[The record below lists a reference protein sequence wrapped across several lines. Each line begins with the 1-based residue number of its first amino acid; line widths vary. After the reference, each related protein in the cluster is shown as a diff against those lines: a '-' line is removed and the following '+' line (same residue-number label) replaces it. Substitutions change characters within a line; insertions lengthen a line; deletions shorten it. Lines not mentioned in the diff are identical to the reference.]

1 MTDILETI
9 KEMVVG
15 GKFKN
20 IEEQVQL
27 AVDSGTDLNRL
38 INEALISAMD
48 IVGKQFSKGDIYVP
62 EMLVSARTMKLG
74 LNIIKP
80 LLQSGEAEHRGT
92 VAMGTVKGDLHDI
105 GKNLVTMMMEGAGFK
120 IIDLGVD
127 VKIEDLIDTVKKGAV
142 DVLGLSALL
151 TTTMPEMQNV
161 IEALEESGLRNQVK
175 VIVGGAP
182 IDQGF
187 ADKIGAD
194 GFGADAVDAV
204 QLARELIAEK

>member
-1 MTDILETI
+1 MTDILVTI

-15 GKFKN
+15 GKFKE
-20 IEEQVQL
+20 IEEQVQA

-48 IVGKQFSKGDIYVP
+48 IVGKRFSEGDIYVP

-80 LLQSGEAEHRGT
+80 LLQSGEAKHRGT

-127 VKIEDLIDTVKKGAV
+127 VKIEDLIDTVKKEEV
-142 DVLGLSALL
+142 NVLGLSALL

-161 IEALEESGLRNQVK
+161 IEALAEAGLRNQVK

-204 QLARELIAEK
+204 QLARELVAEK

>member
-9 KEMVVG
+9 KQMVVD
-15 GKFKN
+15 GKFKD
-20 IEEQVQL
+20 IEQEVQR
-27 AVDSGTDLNRL
+27 AVDTGTDLNRL

-48 IVGKQFSKGDIYVP
+48 IVGKRFSDGQIYVP
-62 EMLVSARTMKLG
+62 EMLVAATTMKRG

-80 LLQSGEAEHRGT
+80 LLQSGETENRGT
-92 VAMGTVKGDLHDI
+92 VVMGTVKGDLHDI

-127 VKIEDLIDTVKKGAV
+127 VKIEKLVESLKKEQA
-142 DVLGLSALL
+142 DILGLSALL

-161 IEALEESGLRNQVK
+161 IEVLKNEGLRGHVK

-182 IDQGF
+182 IDQRF

-194 GFGADAVDAV
+194 GYGRDAVAAV
-204 QLARELIAEK
+204 QLVRRLMSEK

>member
-1 MTDILETI
+1 MTDIIETI
-9 KEMVVG
+9 KKMVVD
-15 GKFKN
+15 GKFN
-20 IEEQVQL
+20 DIEQEVQR
-27 AVDSGTDLNRL
+27 AVNTGTDLNRL

-48 IVGKQFSKGDIYVP
+48 IVGKRFADGQIYVP
-62 EMLVSARTMKLG
+62 EMLVAATTMKRG

-80 LLQSGEAEHRGT
+80 LLQSGETENRGT
-92 VAMGTVKGDLHDI
+92 IVMGTVKGDLHDI

-127 VKIEDLIDTVKKGAV
+127 VKMEKLVETLKKEQA
-142 DVLGLSALL
+142 DILGLSALL

-161 IEALEESGLRNQVK
+161 IEVLKREGLRDHVK

-182 IDQGF
+182 IDQRF

-194 GFGADAVDAV
+194 GYGKDAVAAV
-204 QLARELIAEK
+204 QLVRRLMSEK

>member
-1 MTDILETI
+1 MTDILVTI

-15 GKFKN
+15 GKFKE
-20 IEEQVQL
+20 IEEQVQA

-48 IVGKQFSKGDIYVP
+48 IVGKRFSEGDIYVP

-80 LLQSGEAEHRGT
+80 LLQSGEAKHRGT

-127 VKIEDLIDTVKKGAV
+127 VKIENLIDTVKKEEV

-161 IEALEESGLRNQVK
+161 IEALAETDLRNQVK

-204 QLARELIAEK
+204 QLARDLIAEK

>member
-1 MTDILETI
+1 MTDILVTI

-15 GKFKN
+15 GKFKE
-20 IEEQVQL
+20 IEEQVQA

-48 IVGKQFSKGDIYVP
+48 IVGKRFSEGDIYVP

-80 LLQSGEAEHRGT
+80 LLQSGEAKHRGT

-127 VKIEDLIDTVKKGAV
+127 VKIEDLIDTVKKEEV

-161 IEALEESGLRNQVK
+161 IEALDEAGLRNQVK

>member
-1 MTDILETI
+1 
-9 KEMVVG
+9 
-15 GKFKN
+15 
-20 IEEQVQL
+20 
-27 AVDSGTDLNRL
+27 
-38 INEALISAMD
+38 
-48 IVGKQFSKGDIYVP
+48 
-62 EMLVSARTMKLG
+62 
-74 LNIIKP
+74 
-80 LLQSGEAEHRGT
+80 
-92 VAMGTVKGDLHDI
+92 
-105 GKNLVTMMMEGAGFK
+105 MMMEGAGFK

-127 VKIEDLIDTVKKGAV
+127 VKIEDLIDTVKKEEV

-161 IEALEESGLRNQVK
+161 IEALEEAGLRNQVK

-204 QLARELIAEK
+204 QLARDLIAEK